1 MEEKLD
7 ALKGLRILVVG
18 LGREG
23 IALTRFLAEN
33 GLPVAATDLRSAAEL
48 GADVVS
54 LQAAG
59 VSLTLGQHPESL
71 LDNADILFV
80 SPGVPL
86 EVPFLAAARAR
97 AIPLTTETRL
107 FCHLCPATIVAITG
121 SSGKTTTTTL
131 VGQMLEASGKKTW
144 VGGNIGRPLIS
155 VVDQIA
161 PEDVVV
167 MELSSFQLEYFHTRL
182 NNAVNIKQLPAANP
196 AQLAQLLGNWSPPI
210 AALLNITPNHLDRH
224 PSMKHYVAAKRALL
238 DYQPPGGV
246 IVAGLDNDM
255 ARTIG
260 RQFGA
265 KTRWFSLEAQIPG
278 GAGLAAGGK
287 QLAFVAEDGALQPIA
302 NTADI
307 KLRGQHNLLNI
318 LAACLL
324 CREVGASLEAMQQVA
339 TTFAGVDHRLQPAGE
354 HNGVRYFNDSIS
366 TTPERLIAALRSF
379 TEPVVLLAGGR
390 DKHLPW
396 DDAARLM
403 LLSARHVVLFGE
415 AAPIIQESITRMR
428 RETASGLQVHRCVN
442 MEEALRQAAG
452 LAQPGSVVLLSPGC
466 ASFDEFSSYV
476 ARGRRFVELVQMLEV
491 GSKE

>member
-1 MEEKLD
+1 MMANLD
-7 ALKGLRILVVG
+7 ALAGLRILVVG

-23 IALTRFLAEN
+23 VALTQFLAEN
-33 GLPVAATDLRSAAEL
+33 NLPVAATDLRSQAEL
-48 GADVVS
+48 AQAVAL

-86 EVPFLAAARAR
+86 EIPFLQWAKAR
-97 AIPLTTETRL
+97 AIPLSTETRL
-107 FCHLCPATIVAITG
+107 FCHLCPAPIVGITG

-131 VGQMLEASGKKTW
+131 LGKMLAASGKKTW

-155 VVDQIA
+155 DVNQIA

-167 MELSSFQLEYFHTRL
+167 MELSSFQLEYFHARL
-182 NNAVNIKQLPAANP
+182 NNAVNLNQLPAAHP
-196 AQLAQLLGNWSPPI
+196 QQLAQLLDNWSPPI

-238 DYQPPGGV
+238 DYQPLTGAL
-246 IVAGLDNDM
+246 VASLDNDM
-255 ARTIG
+255 TRSIG
-260 RQFGA
+260 HQFRA

-278 GAGLAAGGK
+278 GAGLMDNGR
-287 QLAFVAEDGALQPIA
+287 QLAFVADDGTLQPIVS
-302 NTADI
+302 TADI
-307 KLRGQHNLLNI
+307 QLLGQHNLANI

-324 CREVGASLEAMQQVA
+324 ARETGADIDAMRQVA
-339 TTFAGVDHRLQPAGE
+339 TTFTGVEHRLQPAGQY
-354 HNGVRYFNDSIS
+354 NGVRYFNDSIS

-403 LLSARHVVLFGE
+403 LLSARHVIVFGE
-415 AAPIIQESITRMR
+415 AAPIIQDAITRVR
-428 RETASGLQVHRCVN
+428 HDIASGLEVHHRPN
-442 MEEALRQAAG
+442 MEQALQLATDV
-452 LAQPGSVVLLSPGC
+452 AQPGSVVLLSPGC

-476 ARGRRFVELVQMLEV
+476 ARGHRFVELVQLLQEE
-491 GSKE
+491 STE